1 MAQLGHEKSETVYNS
16 LQSSVPGIKDT
27 VVALL
32 RLVAL
37 LATLAATIGMVIN
50 KETKTFVVATIGTNT
65 IKATLTARF
74 QDTPANIFFV
84 VANGLATLHNLLVL
98 IAMFFGKKIDP
109 KGARDVAISFF
120 FFLFVLS

>member
-74 QDTPANIFFV
+74 QDTPANI
-84 VANGLATLHNLLVL
+84 
-98 IAMFFGKKIDP
+98 
-109 KGARDVAISFF
+109 
-120 FFLFVLS
+120 